1 MKMKTGHIEEYR
13 SRLRHKLRF
22 LDPDFAG
29 IGCRSSIQPQPIRRM
44 LIAAMQEEVSSG
56 VLEAPSDQDFDS
68 ILDISRLEPGL
79 RDELRDEE
87 FLIRIYKEGL
97 LG

>member
-1 MKMKTGHIEEYR
+1 
-13 SRLRHKLRF
+13 
-22 LDPDFAG
+22 
-29 IGCRSSIQPQPIRRM
+29 M